1 MVEIWSFILDFLEEA
16 QPLAS
21 NTRKIKKYKCL
32 ILCSTK
38 YKNVPIAIGNKD
50 TAMLQAKEI
59 VSGKNQVG
67 EDALSALRKIVG
79 DSFVL
84 IDESRRTEYGHDKT
98 EDYQFMPDVVVIPGT
113 TQEVSEVLK
122 VCNKNLIP
130 VTPRGAGTGLSG
142 GALPIKKGV
151 VISMERFNKI
161 LNIDELNLQA
171 IVEPGVITEVFQNK
185 VKEKGLFYPPDPAS
199 KGSCFLGGNLANNSG
214 GPKAVKYGVT
224 RDYVL
229 NMEVVLPTG
238 EIIWTA
244 ANVLKNSTGYNLT
257 QLMCGSEGTLGIIT
271 KIVFK
276 LRGYPQKNVL
286 LLIPFITSE
295 EACKAIAAIFVAGIS
310 PSGMEF
316 FERAAALR
324 TIDYCA
330 KVLNSPVTTPFPEDK
345 DAYLLCELDGND
357 EEVLMRDAERVM
369 NVVEKFQVGDVL
381 FAETS
386 AQKDELWKIREN
398 ISPAIRWYTLT
409 KSDDVVVPRANL
421 PKLITGIKEIG
432 KRYGF
437 NTVCFGH
444 LGDGNLHVNI
454 LKENI
459 SDERWENEI
468 PKGIGEI
475 FKLTVSLGGT
485 LSGEHGIG
493 LAKRPYMPIAMSEVN
508 LNLMRGIKK
517 VFDPNGILNAGKIF

>member
-1 MVEIWSFILDFLEEA
+1 MAFPEVTVDVVGQLERIVGKEHIILDEKDRLEYA
-16 QPLAS
+16 
-21 NTRKIKKYKCL
+21 
-32 ILCSTK
+32 
-38 YKNVPIAIGNKD
+38 
-50 TAMLQAKEI
+50 
-59 VSGKNQVG
+59 
-67 EDALSALRKIVG
+67 
-79 DSFVL
+79 
-84 IDESRRTEYGHDKT
+84 HDKT
-98 EDYQFMPDVVVIPGT
+98 EDYSFLPDIVVKPGN
-113 TQEVSEVLK
+113 TQEVSDILRL
-122 VCNKNLIP
+122 CNEYKIP
-130 VTPRGAGTGLSG
+130 VTPRGAGTGLAG
-142 GALPIKKGV
+142 GALPVNKGV
-151 VISMERFNKI
+151 VLSMERFNKI
-161 LNIDELNLQA
+161 LHIDELNLQA
-171 IVEPGVITEVFQNK
+171 TVEPGVITEVFQEA

-199 KGSCFLGGNLANNSG
+199 RGSCFLGGNLSNNSG

-224 RDYVL
+224 RDYVI

-238 EIIWTA
+238 EIIWTG

-257 QLMCGSEGTLGIIT
+257 QLMCGSEGTLGVIT

-286 LLIPFITSE
+286 MLIPFSTGE
-295 EACKAIAAIFVAGIS
+295 EACRAISAIFVAGIT

-316 FERAAALR
+316 FEREAV
-324 TIDYCA
+324 TKTMEYCE
-330 KVLNSPVTTPFPEDK
+330 KVLNSPVSTVFPAEM

-369 NVVEKFQVGDVL
+369 GVVENFQVGEVL
-381 FAETS
+381 FAESS
-386 AQKDELWKIREN
+386 AQKDELWKVRKN
-398 ISPAIRWYTLT
+398 ISPAIHWYTLS

-421 PKLITGIKEIG
+421 PKLVSGIKKIG
-432 KRYGF
+432 AEYGF

-459 SDERWENEI
+459 SDEAWGTRI
-468 PKGIGEI
+468 PEGIGEI

-493 LAKRPYMPIAMSEVN
+493 IAKRPYMPIAMSEVN

-517 VFDPNGILNAGKIF
+517 VFDPNGILNPDKIF

>member
-1 MVEIWSFILDFLEEA
+1 MGYTKETTTIASQGILGD
-16 QPLAS
+16 
-21 NTRKIKKYKCL
+21 
-32 ILCSTK
+32 
-38 YKNVPIAIGNKD
+38 V
-50 TAMLQAKEI
+50 
-59 VSGKNQVG
+59 
-67 EDALSALRKIVG
+67 LSKFESIVG
-79 DSFVL
+79 HTNIIL
-84 IDESRRTEYGHDKT
+84 NEEERHEYSHDKT
-98 EDYQFMPDVVVIPGT
+98 EDYSFMPDVVLKPGT
-113 TQEVSEVLK
+113 PQEVSELLIL
-122 VCNKNLIP
+122 CNIHKIP

-142 GALPIKKGV
+142 GALPIRKGV

-171 IVEPGVITEVFQNK
+171 TVEPGVITEVFQNK

-199 KGSCFLGGNLANNSG
+199 RGSCFLGGNLANNSG

-224 RDYVL
+224 RDYVI

-276 LRGYPQKNVL
+276 LRGFPQKNVL
-286 LLIPFITSE
+286 MMIPFSTNE
-295 EACKAIAAIFVAGIS
+295 EACRAISAIFVAGIT

-316 FERAAALR
+316 FEREAAAK
-324 TIDYCA
+324 TFDYCA
-330 KVLNSPVTTPFPEDK
+330 KVLNSPVTTTLTENMN
-345 DAYLLCELDGND
+345 AYLLCELDGND

-369 NVVEKFQVGDVL
+369 AVVEQFEVGEVL
-381 FAETS
+381 FAEST
-386 AQKDELWKIREN
+386 AQKDELWKIRKN
-398 ISPAIRWYTLT
+398 ISPAVNWYTLT
-409 KSDDVVVPRANL
+409 KSDDVVVPRSNL
-421 PKLITGIKEIG
+421 PKLITGIKKIG
-432 KRYGF
+432 KEFGF

-459 SDERWENEI
+459 SEEDWQNKI

-493 LAKRPYMPIAMSEVN
+493 IAKRPYMPIAMSEVN

-517 VFDPNGILNAGKIF
+517 VFDPNGILNPGKIF

>member
-1 MVEIWSFILDFLEEA
+1 MAYVKEVETAAPRALGEDIVATLTAIVGKTHAILD
-16 QPLAS
+16 
-21 NTRKIKKYKCL
+21 
-32 ILCSTK
+32 
-38 YKNVPIAIGNKD
+38 
-50 TAMLQAKEI
+50 
-59 VSGKNQVG
+59 
-67 EDALSALRKIVG
+67 
-79 DSFVL
+79 
-84 IDESRRTEYGHDKT
+84 DEQKHQYGHDKT
-98 EDYQFMPDVVVIPGT
+98 EDYFFMPAMVLRPGT
-113 TQEVSEVLK
+113 TAEVSDILK
-122 VCNKNLIP
+122 VCNEHRIP

-142 GALPIKKGV
+142 GALPTHRGIV
-151 VISMERFNKI
+151 VSMERFNKI

-171 IVEPGVITEVFQNK
+171 TVEPGVITEVFQNA

-199 KGSCFLGGNLANNSG
+199 RGSCFLGGNLANNSG

-229 NMEVVLPTG
+229 NMEVVLPSG
-238 EIIWTA
+238 DVIWTS

-276 LRGYPQKNVL
+276 LRGLPTKTVL
-286 LLIPFITSE
+286 MMIPFSTNE
-295 EACKAIAAIFVAGIS
+295 EACRAIAAIFVAGIN

-316 FERAAALR
+316 FEKEAALK
-324 TIDYCA
+324 TFDYCA
-330 KVLNSPVTTPFPEDK
+330 KVLNSPVTTKLVDGM

-369 NVVEKFQVGDVL
+369 AVVEKFEAGEVL
-381 FAETS
+381 FAES
-386 AQKDELWKIREN
+386 AAQKEELWKIRKN
-398 ISPAIRWYTLT
+398 ISPAVNWYTLT

-421 PKLITGIKEIG
+421 PKLIAGIKEIG
-432 KRYGF
+432 QRYKF

-454 LKENI
+454 LKEAI
-459 SDERWENEI
+459 DDEYWNTKVNE
-468 PKGIGEI
+468 GIGEI

-493 LAKRPYMPIAMSEVN
+493 IAKRPYMSIALGAVN
-508 LNLMRGIKK
+508 LELMRGIKRT
-517 VFDPNGILNAGKIF
+517 FDPNGILNPGKIF

>member
-1 MVEIWSFILDFLEEA
+1 MAQTMEIETKTFLDERVIDMF
-16 QPLAS
+16 
-21 NTRKIKKYKCL
+21 
-32 ILCSTK
+32 
-38 YKNVPIAIGNKD
+38 
-50 TAMLQAKEI
+50 
-59 VSGKNQVG
+59 
-67 EDALSALRKIVG
+67 RKIVG
-79 DSFVL
+79 DAYV
-84 IDESRRTEYGHDKT
+84 IVDEEKRKDYGHDKT
-98 EDYQFMPDVVVIPGT
+98 EDYQFMPDVVVKPVN
-113 TQEVSEVLK
+113 TQEVSELLK
-122 VCNKNLIP
+122 ICNEHKII
-130 VTPRGAGTGLSG
+130 VTPRGAGTGLAG
-142 GALPIKKGV
+142 GSLPVKKGV
-151 VISMERFNKI
+151 VIAMERFNKI

-171 IVEPGVITEVFQNK
+171 TVEPGVITQVFQNTL
-185 VKEKGLFYPPDPAS
+185 KEKNLFYPPDPAS
-199 KGSCFLGGNLANNSG
+199 GGSCFLGGNLANNSG

-224 RDYVL
+224 RDYVI

-276 LRGYPQKNVL
+276 LRGYPKKDVL
-286 LLIPFITSE
+286 MMIPFVTNE
-295 EACKAIAAIFVAGIS
+295 EACSAIAAIFTAGVS

-316 FERAAALR
+316 FEKEAALK
-324 TIDYCA
+324 TFDYCA
-330 KVLNSPVTTPFPEDK
+330 KVLNSPVTTQLTEGMN
-345 DAYLLCELDGND
+345 AYLLCELDGND

-369 NVVEKFQVGDVL
+369 SVVEQFQSGEVL
-381 FAETS
+381 FADS
-386 AQKDELWKIREN
+386 AAQKEELWKIRKN
-398 ISPAIRWYTLT
+398 ISPAVNWYTLT

-421 PKLITGIKEIG
+421 PKLISGIKEIG

-459 SDERWENEI
+459 SDERWKNEI
-468 PKGIGEI
+468 PEGIGEI

-493 LAKRPYMPIAMSEVN
+493 IAKRPYMPIAVSEVN

-517 VFDPNGILNAGKIF
+517 AFDPNGILNPGKIF

>member
-1 MVEIWSFILDFLEEA
+1 MAHTKVSEAITPPLHNEIIDQFRA
-16 QPLAS
+16 
-21 NTRKIKKYKCL
+21 
-32 ILCSTK
+32 
-38 YKNVPIAIGNKD
+38 
-50 TAMLQAKEI
+50 
-59 VSGKNQVG
+59 
-67 EDALSALRKIVG
+67 IVG
-79 DSFVL
+79 AAYV
-84 IDESRRTEYGHDKT
+84 IVDEEQRNEYGHDKT
-98 EDYQFMPDVVVIPGT
+98 EDYQFLPDLVIKPGT
-113 TQEVSEVLK
+113 PQEISEILRI
-122 VCNKNLIP
+122 CNAHLIP
-130 VTPRGAGTGLSG
+130 ATPRGAGTGLSG
-142 GALPIKKGV
+142 GALPVKKGV

-161 LNIDELNLQA
+161 LNIDESNLQA
-171 IVEPGVITEVFQNK
+171 TVEPGVITEVFQNA

-199 KGSCFLGGNLANNSG
+199 RGSCFLGGNLANNSG

-224 RDYVL
+224 RDYVI

-276 LRGYPQKNVL
+276 LRGLPQKNVL
-286 LLIPFITSE
+286 LLIPFVTNE
-295 EACKAIAAIFVAGIS
+295 EACSAIAAIFVEGIT

-316 FERAAALR
+316 FEREAAEK
-324 TIDYCA
+324 TFEYCE
-330 KVLNSPVTTPFPEDK
+330 KVLNSPVTTKLTDNM

-369 NVVEKFQVGDVL
+369 NVVEKFQCGEVL
-381 FAETS
+381 FAESS
-386 AQKDELWKIREN
+386 AQKEELWKIRKN
-398 ISPAIRWYTLT
+398 ISPAVNWYTLT
-409 KSDDVVVPRANL
+409 KSDDVVVPRNNL
-421 PKLITGIKEIG
+421 PKLIKGIKEIG
-432 KRYGF
+432 KQYGF

-459 SDERWENEI
+459 SEADWETKI
-468 PKGIGEI
+468 PEGIGEI
-475 FKLTVSLGGT
+475 FRLTVSLGGT

-493 LAKRPYMPIAMSEVN
+493 IAKRPYMPIAMSEVN

-517 VFDPNGILNAGKIF
+517 VFDPNGILNPGKIF